1 MTRARALDT
10 QRIEKFRLKRN
21 EKRREES
28 DGKTPNL
35 FLRIGRRDK
44 VFELIVRCPGE
55 RDPTRLK
62 IGTFPKT
69 TLDRASEVAAE
80 WNAMIERGLDPREE
94 GKRREREALV
104 DARRTFRSAMKDHI
118 AWLPNRTRNCHA
130 AADANCL
137 RAEFLNP
144 KRNDWIDK
152 ALADVTKADVGTLID
167 KIRDRGVPGRA
178 FEALGLI
185 KQFFVWVNAAS
196 RYQAYGLPGNVT
208 GNPVADVTPESMQFV
223 RVVRE
228 RTLDVVELRAYWRAS
243 VAMDY
248 PDGPMYRLVLL
259 TGGRRR
265 DECEGIRW
273 SEIDIGKKLW
283 TIPKDRVKH
292 GNELGDLYV
301 ALTDEAA
308 ALLEELRRGQ
318 PKGWGDCVFSV
329 TNGQTPYTAYDMDDF
344 RARVEEEF
352 RKLMPGSAMD
362 RFWLHDLRRVVRTA
376 LSKLG
381 VPKEIAEYVIGHRKK
396 KDYNQDLFI
405 APCRKAMRQFTD
417 RLLRVLDGSAAGFR
431 ADDPDSDE

>member
-10 QRIEKFRLKRN
+10 DRIEDLRLKKK
-21 EKRREES
+21 EKRREWP
-28 DGKTPNL
+28 DGKVPNL
-35 FLRIGRRDK
+35 FLRVGRRDK

-62 IGTFPKT
+62 IGKYPMT
-69 TLDRASEVAAE
+69 TLARAREVAEE
-80 WNAMIERGLDPREE
+80 WNGMLDRGLDPRQEA
-94 GKRREREALV
+94 KRREREALV
-104 DARRTFRSAMKDHI
+104 DARRTFRSAMEDHI

-144 KRNDWIDK
+144 KRNGWIDK
-152 ALADVTKADVGTLID
+152 ALADVTKADVGMLID
-167 KIRDRGVPGRA
+167 DIRGRGVPGRA
-178 FEALGLI
+178 LEALGLI
-185 KQFFVWVNAAS
+185 KGFFVWVNGAA
-196 RYQAYGLPGNVT
+196 RYQGYGLPGNVT
-208 GNPVADVTPESMQFV
+208 GNPVADVTAESMQLA
-223 RVVRE
+223 RGVRE
-228 RTLDVVELRAYWRAS
+228 RTLDVAELRAYWRAS

-273 SEIDIGKKLW
+273 SEINIEKKLW
-283 TIPKDRVKH
+283 TIPRERVKH
-292 GNELGDLYV
+292 GDELFELYV
-301 ALTDEAA
+301 VLTDEAI

-318 PKGWGDCVFSV
+318 PEGWGDCVFSV
-329 TNGQTPYTAYDMDDF
+329 TNGQTPYTGYDMDDF

-352 RKLMPGSAMD
+352 GKLLPGSAMD

-381 VPKEIAEYVIGHRKK
+381 VDEKTADYVIGHRKR
-396 KDYNQDLFI
+396 KDYNQDRFI

-417 RLLRVLDGSAAGFR
+417 RLFRVIDGSAAGFQ
-431 ADDPDSDE
+431 ADDPDNAE